1 MQPPAASRGRLCYPG
16 GVQGVGPGELLGY
29 RVVPSRWPCPAACGS
44 TWRSPTRMDGRIQ
57 FGFGAAPGVEPAYPV
72 HVKVS
77 VVIDT
82 GRPWP
87 AVRELAREVAQQGVY
102 TVFVPDH
109 FMEHT
114 DDGSPSDG
122 PMLEAWTVLSA
133 LAVEVPGVRLGP
145 LVLSASHRHPAV
157 VANMAAAL
165 DHVSG
170 GRVVLGVG
178 AGWQSN
184 EHEAYG
190 LELLGTRQ
198 RLERLE
204 EHCAALVSLLRTD
217 RTSLA
222 GRYVA
227 LTDATCRPAPIQGR
241 LPLLVGGGGE
251 RRTLR
256 IAAMYADVWH
266 TWAECKEFVRKSAV
280 LDEHCAVVGRDP
292 TEIRRATGTF
302 IEEVRDV
309 PSVLAPYREAG
320 VDEFVLLDHRARP
333 AAETRQIVEAALGS
347 SRSTGPGGAGLQP

>member
-1 MQPPAASRGRLCYPG
+1 M
-16 GVQGVGPGELLGY
+16 
-29 RVVPSRWPCPAACGS
+29 
-44 TWRSPTRMDGRIQ
+44 
-57 FGFGAAPGVEPAYPV
+57 
-72 HVKVS
+72 KVS

-82 GRPWP
+82 GRPWS
-87 AVRELAREVAQQGVY
+87 AVRELARDVAAQGVD

-122 PMLEAWTVLSA
+122 PMLESWTVLSA

-165 DHVSG
+165 DQVSG

-190 LELLGTRQ
+190 LELLGTSE
-198 RLERLE
+198 RLERFE

-217 RTSLA
+217 RTTLV

-227 LTDATCRPAPIQGR
+227 LTDAPCRPAPVQER

-256 IAAMYADVWH
+256 IAARYADVWH
-266 TWAECKEFVRKSAV
+266 TWAECDEFVRKSRV
-280 LDEHCAVVGRDP
+280 LDEHCAVIGRDP
-292 TEIRRATGTF
+292 TEIRRVTGTF
-302 IEEVRDV
+302 IEEVRHV

-333 AAETRQIVEAALGS
+333 ATETLHIVEAALES
-347 SRSTGPGGAGLQP
+347 SCSATPGEAGLQP

>member
-1 MQPPAASRGRLCYPG
+1 MHVPFFDRHRRGVESRGPHRLP
-16 GVQGVGPGELLGY
+16 
-29 RVVPSRWPCPAACGS
+29 R
-44 TWRSPTRMDGRIQ
+44 
-57 FGFGAAPGVEPAYPV
+57 
-72 HVKVS
+72 VKVS
-77 VVIDT
+77 VVVDT
-82 GRPWP
+82 GRPWS
-87 AVRELAREVAQQGVY
+87 AVRELARQVAEQGVY

-109 FMEHT
+109 FMEHN

-157 VANMAAAL
+157 VANMASAL
-165 DHVSG
+165 DHVSD
-170 GRVVLGVG
+170 GRAVLGIG

-190 LELLGTRQ
+190 FELLGTSQ
-198 RLERLE
+198 RLQRLE
-204 EHCAALVSLLRTD
+204 EHCAALISLLRTD
-217 RTSLA
+217 RTSLT

-227 LTDATCRPAPIQGR
+227 LADAPCRPAPVQER

-256 IAAMYADVWH
+256 IAATYADVWH
-266 TWAECKEFVRKSAV
+266 TWAGCEEFVRKSAV
-280 LDEHCAVVGRDP
+280 LDEHCAAIGRDP

-302 IEEVRDV
+302 IEEVRHV

-333 AAETRQIVEAALGS
+333 ATETLQIVDAALAS
-347 SRSTGPGGAGLQP
+347 SPSDTPGGAGLHP